1 MHLDVVDLKAF
12 YYRTPLGRWV
22 QSVLQAQLRQLWPD
36 VTGCSVEGFG
46 FAAPYLRPFMT
57 EAERVI
63 SLMPAEQGAMH
74 WPTGLPNL
82 TSLVEETEWPI
93 PAGRI
98 DRLIVAHGLET
109 CERPGA
115 LMDEMWRVLAP
126 GGRVIFIVPNR
137 TGIWARRD
145 ATPFGYGRP
154 YSFSQLDRHLK
165 QHRFEPTRHIGALY
179 APPSYGRTMLK
190 MAPTFERLGAKV
202 NPQHLAGVLIIEAVK
217 QTFAPIRGT
226 PKEVRSPLKVLGD
239 LANPVP
245 EPNAG
250 VRGFGPLKRDNSGS
264 NDL

>member
-22 QSVLQAQLRQLWPD
+22 QSVLQAQLRALWPD
-36 VTGCSVEGFG
+36 VKGCSVEGFG

-74 WPTGLPNL
+74 WPTGQPNL

-98 DRLIVAHGLET
+98 DRLLVAHGLET

-126 GGRVIFIVPNR
+126 GGRVLFIVPNR

-154 YSFSQLDRHLK
+154 YSFSQLDRHLRR
-165 QHRFEPTRHIGALY
+165 HRFEPTRHVGALY

-190 MAPTFERLGAKV
+190 MAGTVEGIGARLR
-202 NPQHLAGVLIIEAVK
+202 PQHLAGVLIVEATKQTYAPVKGIEAR
-217 QTFAPIRGT
+217 A
-226 PKEVRSPLKVLGD
+226 RSPLKVLGD
-239 LANPVP
+239 LAKPSP
-245 EPNAG
+245 EPSAG
-250 VRGFGPLKRDNSGS
+250 MRGFGPSRRDHRG
-264 NDL
+264 